1 MMSVIIHFNLGTCY
15 FFLFRVLPYTAADMP
30 VLLGRFVAVSHNA
43 SVNKNGLQ
51 DSKMFEEKQT

>member
-1 MMSVIIHFNLGTCY
+1 MALYDECELGTSNY
-15 FFLFRVLPYTAADMP
+15 FFCRVLPYTAADMP
-30 VLLGRFVAVSHNA
+30 VLLGRLVVVSHDA